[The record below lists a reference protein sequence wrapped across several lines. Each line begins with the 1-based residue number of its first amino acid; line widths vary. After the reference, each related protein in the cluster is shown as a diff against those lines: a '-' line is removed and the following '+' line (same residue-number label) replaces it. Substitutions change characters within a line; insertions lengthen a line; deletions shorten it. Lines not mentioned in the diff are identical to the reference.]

1 MVIDTHRFLI
11 QNKTEIKETKK
22 PNPDLNM
29 LNYKL
34 ANKLNLPLIHLF
46 QGSLNLHLLVQ
57 VPHKFL
63 KEKKKG
69 HRVRS
74 MRQNTKTYLNVQ
86 ILSQFLHY
94 VMYFQNDLT
103 T

>member
-1 MVIDTHRFLI
+1 M
-11 QNKTEIKETKK
+11 KK
-22 PNPDLNM
+22 PNLNLNM
-29 LNYKL
+29 LNYKF

-46 QGSLNLHLLVQ
+46 QGSLNLHPLVQ

-63 KEKKKG
+63 KENKKKG
-69 HRVRS
+69 HRVWS

-94 VMYFQNDLT
+94 IMYFQNDLKT
-103 T
+103 